1 MNGADAVRRQR
12 LGCVIVVGCQVG
24 CFVGQTPARM
34 GESVENLGVGPSWE
48 GAQDLVDL
56 TMVVFV
62 PSLAAGSPVIDA

>member
-24 CFVGQTPARM
+24 CFV
-34 GESVENLGVGPSWE
+34 ESVENLGVGPSWE